1 MVTDTALA
9 QQHLALL
16 AHKGQTALCACMLR
30 LGAVGHTQQGAGS
43 RGPVIVALAHQH
55 THDMAPAL
63 VQCTVVVTQ

>member
-16 AHKGQTALCACMLR
+16 AHKAETAFRASMLR

-43 RGPVIVALAHQH
+43 RGPVVVALAHKH

-63 VQCTVVVTQ
+63 V